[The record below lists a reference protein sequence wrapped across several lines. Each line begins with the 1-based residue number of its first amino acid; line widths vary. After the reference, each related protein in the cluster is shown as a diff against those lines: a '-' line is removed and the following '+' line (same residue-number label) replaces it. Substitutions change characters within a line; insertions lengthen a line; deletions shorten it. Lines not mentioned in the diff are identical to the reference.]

1 MDRKI
6 EVVEWIDPYSDDIE
20 WTEISKIKVDMPTIY
35 SVGHVVKET
44 ESSLVIA
51 HSVGRMS
58 QAKESECCGMMI
70 IPKHAIKR
78 RRRVDGLLK
87 QKKSR

>member
-1 MDRKI
+1 MDRQI
-6 EVVEWIDPYSDDIE
+6 EIVEWIDPYSDDIE
-20 WTEISKIKVDMPTIY
+20 WTEITKIKVDMPTIY

-70 IPKHAIKR
+70 IPKHAIQKR
-78 RRRVDGLLK
+78 RKLNVSPR
-87 QKKSR
+87 KKKR